1 MRISS
6 RAPLATIRPGGARS
20 APLQLCACLLLLCA
34 CKKADEAQDPPAAVQ
49 VGIAQVARGDVA
61 RVVDVAGTL
70 EPLPGFD
77 VKLAPIV
84 AGRLAQVLVAE
95 GDRVQAGQVLARL
108 ELTPLRDSALQA
120 EAQLAQARAQES
132 NAATKLS
139 RAAQALAA
147 GVAAQQEVDDA
158 RLQEESARAAVRTAQ
173 AALSTARNQLARGE
187 LKAPFDGVV
196 AKIGAAAGEPVDPSR
211 MVVEVARVEVLELRA
226 PVAPTQ
232 AALLRAGQP
241 ASVET
246 EAQPGVRFQAAVTA
260 VAPVVDPATGAAL
273 VRIRVPNGEAA
284 LRANTVGRARL
295 VVDVHRGVLVVPR
308 PAIVGGPEGPGV
320 ELVEQGKAKRV
331 PIRTGYEDG
340 ERVEVLSGVSENQQ
354 VIVQGAYAV
363 PDGTPVQAQPAPAHG
378 GQKPSETRPTPAA
391 EKAR

>member
-1 MRISS
+1 MRISR
-6 RAPLATIRPGGARS
+6 RAPPATLPPRGRRS
-20 APLQLCACLLLLCA
+20 AAPRLCACLLLLCA
-34 CKKADEAQDPPAAVQ
+34 CKKADEAQDQPAAVP
-49 VGIAQVARGDVA
+49 VGTAQVVRGDVA

-108 ELTPLRDSALQA
+108 DLTPQRDAVLQA
-120 EAQLAQARAQES
+120 EAQLAQARAQQS

-139 RAAQALAA
+139 RAGQALAA

-158 RLQEESARAAVRTAQ
+158 RLQEESARASVRTAQ
-173 AALSTARNQLARGE
+173 AALSTARNQLAHGE

-196 AKIGAAAGEPVDPSR
+196 AKVAAAAGEPVDPSR
-211 MVVEVARVEVLELRA
+211 MVVEVAQVEVLELRA

-232 AALLRAGQP
+232 AALLRPGQP

-246 EAQPGVRFQAAVTA
+246 EAQPGVRFAAAVTA
-260 VAPVVDPATGAAL
+260 VSPVVDPATGAAL
-273 VRIRVPNGEAA
+273 VRIRVPNGQAS
-284 LRANTVGRARL
+284 LRANTVGRAHL
-295 VVDVHRGVLVVPR
+295 VVDVHRGALVVPR
-308 PAIVGGPEGPGV
+308 PAVVGSPEGPGV
-320 ELVEQGKAKRV
+320 ELVEQGLARRV
-331 PIRTGYEDG
+331 PVKTGYEDG
-340 ERVEVLSGVSENQQ
+340 ERVEILSGVSENQQ

-363 PDGTPVQAQPAPAHG
+363 PDGTPVRPQPASADAG
-378 GQKPSETRPTPAA
+378 RASETRPTPAA
-391 EKAR
+391 EKAQ